1 MRIVLFTQNVHLKF
15 LSNETSLQRAVHLK
29 LISNEA
35 SHDSE
40 IEVNDLLVESKG
52 EVSRY
57 RARRVEVS
65 DLLVGHDIH
74 AWGAAAFA
82 RRNIMNG

>member
-35 SHDSE
+35 SHDS
-40 IEVNDLLVESKG
+40 VLVESKS